1 MKLREALELEK
12 SKTMSKNE
20 QMELRARNAVA
31 QLMVRNLIV
40 PNIFFDADWSGDRQ
54 VDLIAID
61 RAGSG
66 DVHAVE
72 IKSSASALSTR
83 AAVRRLLNVHAN
95 YRWIGI
101 VQGRTSRPIKLP
113 SKLLSPYRG
122 MGRVGVI
129 WIEIGNDDQVRA
141 EIERNAERFP
151 GTYYEFADQFRSTH
165 KPDIE
170 FR

>member
-1 MKLREALELEK
+1 
-12 SKTMSKNE
+12 MSKGE

-40 PNIFFDADWSGDRQ
+40 PNIFFDADWSADRQ

-66 DVHAVE
+66 DVHAIE
-72 IKSSASALSTR
+72 IKSSASAVSTR
-83 AAVRRLLNVHAN
+83 AAVRHLLNVHAN

-101 VQGRTSRPIKLP
+101 VQSGTSRAIKLP
-113 SKLLSPYRG
+113 LKLLSAGQG

-129 WIEIGNDDQVRA
+129 RIEIGDDYIRA